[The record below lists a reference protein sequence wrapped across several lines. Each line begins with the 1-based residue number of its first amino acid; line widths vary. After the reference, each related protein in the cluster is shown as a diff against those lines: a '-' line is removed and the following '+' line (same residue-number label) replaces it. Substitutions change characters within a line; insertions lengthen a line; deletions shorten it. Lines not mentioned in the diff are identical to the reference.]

1 MSGWRF
7 QFADRSSD
15 GFIVVAVLWIL
26 SALAT
31 LASIYSIYVANA
43 AVSVSV
49 NDDAVRAEALVSASL
64 ELAAHRVT
72 VGGRANRPSR
82 GHLAFRMNGANVTV
96 EFCSEAARIDLNK
109 ASKELLAGLFGAL
122 GSPGDAEQY
131 ADRVIGWRSAAR
143 SGSQDNEESLYRA
156 AGFGYGPRRAPF
168 AHVGEL
174 ALVLG
179 FPPVLVERASPFV
192 TVYSGRAKINVRDAA
207 PEIIAAL
214 PGMTPERLG
223 DALSDRQSL
232 LGDPGLLE
240 VTNDSSKAVRVNV
253 RMVFDS
259 GRAIAAESVI
269 LVDGDTE
276 PYRILSWTIDTD
288 VQSAFLA
295 ARNTGRAP

>member
-1 MSGWRF
+1 MMSAWRF
-7 QFADRSSD
+7 QFADRGGD

-31 LASIYSIYVANA
+31 LVSIYSIYVANA

-64 ELAAHRVT
+64 ELTAHRVT
-72 VGGRANRPSR
+72 AGGRADRPSR
-82 GHLAFRMNGANVTV
+82 GHLAFRMNGANVAV
-96 EFCSEAARIDLNK
+96 EFCSEAARVDLNK
-109 ASKELLAGLFGAL
+109 ASKALLIGLFGVL

-143 SGSQDNEESLYRA
+143 SGSQNAEELLYRA

-179 FPPVLVERASPFV
+179 LPPGLVERALPFV
-192 TVYSGRAKINVRDAA
+192 TVYSGRAKVNVRDAA

-240 VTNDSSKAVRVNV
+240 VTNDTSKAVRVNV

-276 PYRILSWTIDTD
+276 PYRILSWTI
-288 VQSAFLA
+288 
-295 ARNTGRAP
+295 GGAP